1 MIVLMLSGVRLSSKG
16 LDLFAILQLD
26 WKEKKNNINQNKKKT
41 LCSFAERLCLIQT
54 NGGRAQ
60 RYQAVLWTWN
70 ASRRAICP
78 ERLHADRIRE
88 RTDAQWRRGETRE
101 VK

>member
-1 MIVLMLSGVRLSSKG
+1 MIVLMLSGVRLTSKG

-26 WKEKKNNINQNKKKT
+26 WKEKKKNQNEKQNKT
-41 LCSFAERLCLIQT
+41 LSSFAERLCLIQT

-78 ERLHADRIRE
+78 ERSHADRIRE
-88 RTDAQWRRGETRE
+88 RADAQRRRAETRE